1 MAGKTEVIKTKYLPI
16 GNSASGI
23 GAAETICDVDR
34 NGALII
40 AHDKAY
46 FPYSCPLTSRC
57 LATERTIDMM
67 SFRSSD
73 CYSQKALIASLN
85 ISQDIYPPFRNHIKR
100 LLQWEQELMRAL

>member
-1 MAGKTEVIKTKYLPI
+1 MAGKTEVIKTKYLII

-23 GAAETICDVDR
+23 SAAETICDLDR

-40 AHDKAY
+40 APDKAY
-46 FPYSCPLTSRC
+46 FAHSCPLISKC
-57 LATERTIDMM
+57 LATELTNDVT

-85 ISQDIYPPFRNHIKR
+85 ISQDIYPPSESHKTSTSRGGRN
-100 LLQWEQELMRAL
+100 